1 MVCDWHLLRTKH
13 RICGTLIGSI
23 TSYPRQNDFL
33 GLPMALMSEEAA
45 LLVDIGTCKLYAIEN
60 IVYKPSDKQKED
72 FKTHLNRAL
81 EEQRQVLR
89 KKKIEQLSQ
98 KIDVIIAGKRQKL
111 LSKGITDVYL
121 DKQTLLQEEINKLP
135 ILPPVHLLEHLPTE
149 FNLDAETNEICSDI
163 LLPSIKDPL
172 GSLKCAV
179 YRDLWQRGHYITD
192 GAKFGSDYLVYP
204 GDPVRFHAMY
214 MVRCISDR
222 AKSFQPAYL
231 VSYGRMS
238 VAVNKLAVLAFRNN
252 YGRIEYQTLQWH
264 DSIS

>member
-1 MVCDWHLLRTKH
+1 MTIPLYVENGVAYVWNCNDWHLLRTKH

-149 FNLDAETNEICSDI
+149 FNLDA
-163 LLPSIKDPL
+163 
-172 GSLKCAV
+172 
-179 YRDLWQRGHYITD
+179 
-192 GAKFGSDYLVYP
+192 